1 MRHVEVVEGD
11 GRGGDLLEEVVVQ
24 EDAADADQAPEGAS
38 PDLQDPVVGQIH
50 VQEGWNLAEGERL
63 NLLEMIVAE
72 VEMPDAEEGRE
83 DTPADI
89 TDVVVTEVY

>member
-1 MRHVEVVEGD
+1 M
-11 GRGGDLLEEVVVQ
+11 
-24 EDAADADQAPEGAS
+24 
-38 PDLQDPVVGQIH
+38 GQIH

-72 VEMPDAEEGRE
+72 VEMPDAEQGRE
-83 DTPADI
+83 DTAANI